1 MASLTPNP
9 ASARRTDRRA
19 RCAASRRPGWAD
31 TGTVRG
37 IRDSPYM
44 RPISSMT
51 STSAVESGRHDGMV
65 TDRSSP
71 TVSAV
76 KPIGSMR
83 STIVDRSRDS
93 PRTALTRAGRTATVT
108 RSGRFPSATTEPG
121 RSVAASCCTN
131 SSASRSS
138 ARSAMSGSMP
148 RLKRAEASECR
159 LCRAEVSATD
169 CGSHQAASTMTSVV
183 VSEISVDA
191 PPITP
196 ARAIGTSSP
205 STMTPSAG
213 SRARSTPSSVSSCSP
228 ALTRRTRS
236 CAPRTLSR
244 SKAWVGWPSSSIT

>member
-9 ASARRTDRRA
+9 ASAPHRPSGPLRGVETTRMGRHGNGPRDPRQPVHATDLLDDIDLGGRIGPPRRDGDRQVVAHGVRRETDRVDEVHH
-19 RCAASRRPGWAD
+19 RRP
-31 TGTVRG
+31 
-37 IRDSPYM
+37 
-44 RPISSMT
+44 
-51 STSAVESGRHDGMV
+51 VERQPQDG
-65 TDRSSP
+65 
-71 TVSAV
+71 
-76 KPIGSMR
+76 
-83 STIVDRSRDS
+83 VD
-93 PRTALTRAGRTATVT
+93 RAGRTATVA